1 VEDGR
6 KTHPF
11 YKDIDT
17 ESAYWWFPLFCLQP
31 LLCLSCFAPQT
42 FKLYGRYQKGKKECC
57 HRLNDLLKP
66 KRIGCTWPDTGGVTK
81 LDSSF
86 RDSIIFWDVGDEAV
100 DEDKA
105 HGHHHA
111 GSSVAPDNSADDGGG
126 ALETNHQRV
135 RI

>member
-1 VEDGR
+1 MIGVFVPRFWNNSNMKEEWEEISGIVEDGR

-66 KRIGCTWPDTGGVTK
+66 KRIGCTWPDTG
-81 LDSSF
+81 
-86 RDSIIFWDVGDEAV
+86 SI
-100 DEDKA
+100 
-105 HGHHHA
+105 
-111 GSSVAPDNSADDGGG
+111 
-126 ALETNHQRV
+126 TR
-135 RI
+135 